1 MRDSRD
7 AHTRI
12 REIVCTVRDD
22 TGFYLLVCRF
32 AVVLD
37 VSVFE
42 CGVESFE
49 IEERGDVWVCC
60 GAVVAF
66 VEVVCE
72 DFPIEMAWSGCE
84 CGNIGQ
90 RQPCLET

>member
-1 MRDSRD
+1 
-7 AHTRI
+7 
-12 REIVCTVRDD
+12 
-22 TGFYLLVCRF
+22 
-32 AVVLD
+32 VLD
-37 VSVFE
+37 MSVFE
-42 CGVESFE
+42 RGVESFE

-66 VEVVCE
+66 VEVICE
-72 DFPIEMAWSGCE
+72 DFPVEMAWSGCE